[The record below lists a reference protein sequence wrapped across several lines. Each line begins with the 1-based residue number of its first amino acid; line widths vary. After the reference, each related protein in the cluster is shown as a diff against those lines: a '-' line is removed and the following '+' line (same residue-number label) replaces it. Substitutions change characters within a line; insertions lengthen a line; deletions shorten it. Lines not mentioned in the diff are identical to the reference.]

1 MGYSEALVTVVMPVF
16 DGLPWLEETIA
27 AVASQRGVRMQRIA
41 VDDGSIDG
49 SADLLRRRGW
59 TVLSTSRAGPNVAR
73 ARACAVAEGDVVAF
87 LDQDDVWHPDHL
99 ALALGTLGAIPAATT
114 AVAPRIP
121 FFGRHR
127 PRLGGRRNGPPTFD
141 PWAVYPVNL
150 IDTPSMAVVRRP
162 ALEAVGGWPADRP
175 LGSDPLLWW
184 RLSAGGPLAV
194 MPRRTVGVRRS
205 EHSLSAVSRSR
216 PLNYLDH
223 LRTAATDALV
233 HAPIGA
239 SEELAA
245 SGDRILTAV
254 TGIVAA
260 VIGDGDGDVA
270 RAARDLEAALSES
283 SEAMVVATV
292 GFCGW
297 LMAPHL
303 RRPRSA
309 RIDPVATVVDNWPA
323 AASRTRTAAL
333 RMVAAVAGPRRT
345 TGLALRPSCTPR
357 RLAVA
362 ATAWAFA
369 GAKCFGRVADPLD
382 LRQDDRSQIREEQ
395 EAL

>member
-223 LRTAATDALV
+223 LRTA
-233 HAPIGA
+233 
-239 SEELAA
+239 
-245 SGDRILTAV
+245 V

-382 LRQDDRSQIREEQ
+382 LRHDDRSQIREEQ

>member
-1 MGYSEALVTVVMPVF
+1 MGYSEILVTVVMPVF

-27 AVASQRGVRMQRIA
+27 AVSSQRGVRMQRIA

-59 TVLSTSRAGPNVAR
+59 TVMSTNRAGPNVAR

-99 ALALGTLGAIPAATT
+99 ALALGTLGAIPAARA

-141 PWAVYPVNL
+141 PWAVYPVSL

-184 RLSAGGPLAV
+184 RLSAGSPVAV

-216 PLNYLDH
+216 PLDYLDH
-223 LRTAATDALV
+223 LRVAAMDALV

-239 SEELAA
+239 REELAA
-245 SGDRILTAV
+245 SGDRILVAV
-254 TGIVAA
+254 AGIVAA
-260 VIGDGDGDVA
+260 VIDGGAVA
-270 RAARDLEAALSES
+270 AAAQHLEAALSES
-283 SEAMVVATV
+283 SDAMVVATV

-303 RRPRSA
+303 RRLRTA
-309 RIDPVATVVDNWPA
+309 GVDPVATVIDTWPA

-333 RMVAAVAGPRRT
+333 RMVAAVAGPSRT
-345 TGLALRPSCTPR
+345 TRLALRPPCSPQR
-357 RLAVA
+357 IAVA
-362 ATAWAFA
+362 AAAWAFA
-369 GAKCFGRVADPLD
+369 CADWWGRVADPLD
-382 LRQDDRSQIREEQ
+382 LRFDMRPQGRRV
-395 EAL
+395 EASS